1 MIFDKVKNLSRYK
14 EIPNL
19 NLILDFIRDKDLS
32 DLPEGDIEIKGKELF
47 VKVLRY
53 FPKLAEE
60 RNFETHK
67 IYTDVQIIVK
77 GVEKIQ
83 ITNKENL
90 KEEIEDKK
98 NREDF
103 QLFTASGDISE
114 IIAKESNFVVF
125 FPGEPHKPSC
135 TYQKSDKPILKV
147 VFKTSFLV

>member
-1 MIFDKVKNLSRYK
+1 MIFDTINNLSKYK
-14 EIPNL
+14 SIPNL
-19 NLILDFIRDKDLS
+19 DLIVDFIKDKNLLDLS
-32 DLPEGDIEIKGKELF
+32 ESEIEIKGRNLF
-47 VKVLRY
+47 VKALRY

-98 NREDF
+98 DREDF

-135 TYQKSDKPILKV
+135 VYQKLDKPIMKLI
-147 VFKTSFLV
+147 FKTTP